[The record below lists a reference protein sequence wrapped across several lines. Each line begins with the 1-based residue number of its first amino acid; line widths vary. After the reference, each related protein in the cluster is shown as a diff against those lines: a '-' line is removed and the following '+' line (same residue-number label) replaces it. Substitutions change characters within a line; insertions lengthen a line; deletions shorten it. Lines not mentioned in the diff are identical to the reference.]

1 MDPQDHPAY
10 GGHDDDHNP
19 GRASGDD
26 DNLTGRIDNAISSAR
41 NSEKYSSEKAGKLIE
56 TGIWKRHEGSFPP
69 SKDYKDGR

>member
-19 GRASGDD
+19 GRASGDPG
-26 DNLTGRIDNAISSAR
+26 LSSRIDDAISSTR
-41 NSEKYSSEKAGKLIE
+41 NSEQYSSEKAGKLIE